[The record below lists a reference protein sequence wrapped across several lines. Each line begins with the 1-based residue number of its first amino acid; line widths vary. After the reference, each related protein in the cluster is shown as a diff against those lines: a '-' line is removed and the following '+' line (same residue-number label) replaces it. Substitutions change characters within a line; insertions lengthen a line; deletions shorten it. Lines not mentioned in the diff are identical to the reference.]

1 MFSAMHYKMASE
13 FCFRGAKYFSK
24 YWGCGYKLHS
34 QFCHKSI
41 SIITAVGLLCDSS
54 NSANKRVAKE
64 SPSSKKKLEVDVGD
78 TPVNFYHSS
87 SIEVFRNIP
96 LFFPCSVYFLWE
108 IFDQFCH
115 SNSWE
120 EMLDQPKSFQ
130 ERNMR
135 VVVTT
140 YCKQNCHNKESQS
153 ELQGDPN
160 QNPLFQMALSLN
172 QSISDPMFVKSKLVW
187 EAVVFCDKN

>member
-1 MFSAMHYKMASE
+1 MLY
-13 FCFRGAKYFSK
+13 
-24 YWGCGYKLHS
+24 
-34 QFCHKSI
+34 
-41 SIITAVGLLCDSS
+41 DSS
-54 NSANKRVAKE
+54 NPANKRVAKE
-64 SPSSKKKLEVDVGD
+64 SPPSKMKLEVDVGD

-108 IFDQFCH
+108 IFNQFCH

-153 ELQGDPN
+153 ELIFIPCHSMHKILWSLSGLRIFFSFSGMLIRHPW
-160 QNPLFQMALSLN
+160 ALKTL
-172 QSISDPMFVKSKLVW
+172 SILHL
-187 EAVVFCDKN
+187 